1 MLCVFLYGYWN
12 VVFDDVGYYCD
23 CVVGL
28 YDVWEVLGCE
38 QFVLL
43 CDVFDWCDV
52 CVVDGVYV
60 CEYVVGVDFGV
71 EIVVYF
77 EQFVMFVCCEV

>member
-1 MLCVFLYGYWN
+1 MLFFFSLCMCFYVGEIDRFMVLVSFDFVMCLLCLSRCRIVRLYWLSLIMLCVFLYGYWN

-38 QFVLL
+38 
-43 CDVFDWCDV
+43 
-52 CVVDGVYV
+52 
-60 CEYVVGVDFGV
+60 
-71 EIVVYF
+71 
-77 EQFVMFVCCEV
+77 

>member
-1 MLCVFLYGYWN
+1 M
-12 VVFDDVGYYCD
+12 
-23 CVVGL
+23 
-28 YDVWEVLGCE
+28 
-38 QFVLL
+38 LL

-77 EQFVMFVCCEV
+77 E

>member
-1 MLCVFLYGYWN
+1 MCFYVGEIDRFMVLVSFDFVMCLLCLSRCRIVRLYWLSLIMLCVFLYGYWN

-38 QFVLL
+38 
-43 CDVFDWCDV
+43 
-52 CVVDGVYV
+52 
-60 CEYVVGVDFGV
+60 
-71 EIVVYF
+71 
-77 EQFVMFVCCEV
+77 